1 MYKLLLLIITTLF
14 FLSSCMMRKIEYVK
28 DMTPDSLYKMRAAES
43 LKIQPSDR
51 LSITVHSKDSELSA
65 PFNTTPGG
73 YSLTTDPTILKS
85 ADADNTFEK
94 GYLVDKDG
102 FINFPTLGKLKV
114 IGLSMEEIEKMI
126 ATKIKTGQYID
137 DPLVK
142 VNLLNFKVIVM
153 GELRNQVI
161 PVPEGRITVFEA
173 IAMSLGVNSNAD
185 AQRVVVVREQEGFV
199 KLLTVNLESHDVFN
213 SEAYLLQQNDIV
225 YVAPK
230 YKQVTPGTQS
240 VWQMVGMLFGVVSL
254 SITALALFNQK

>member
-126 ATKIKTGQYID
+126 ATKIKIGQYID

-173 IAMSLGVNSNAD
+173 I
-185 AQRVVVVREQEGFV
+185 VVREQEGFV